1 MISVALG
8 TLEARAA
15 DPKPL
20 FNSRLVSPGT
30 PGHAVKVEIDITGAK
45 ELWLVVTDAGDGI
58 GCDWAD
64 WAEPRLVGPAG
75 EKKLTDLKWK
85 EASTGFGAVHKN
97 ANAGGGL
104 LRIDG
109 KVISDGIGTH
119 SPSIIGFDLPAGY
132 TRFRATAGLDNG
144 GTDQGGGSTVQFLV
158 FDRKPPC
165 GWQMPVASRV
175 RHTNWKTPFP
185 GSMSPRVWRP
195 RCSPASRCS

>member
-1 MISVALG
+1 M
-8 TLEARAA
+8 
-15 DPKPL
+15 
-20 FNSRLVSPGT
+20 
-30 PGHAVKVEIDITGAK
+30 KVEIDITGAK

-64 WAEPRLVGPAG
+64 WAEPRLIGPAG

-85 EASTGFGAVHKN
+85 EASTGFGEVHKN

-119 SPSIIGFDLPAGY
+119 SPSIIGFDIPAGY

-158 FDRKPPC
+158 FDRKPP
-165 GWQMPVASRV
+165 SRLANAGGAFEPGT
-175 RHTNWKTPFP
+175 RTGKRRCR
-185 GSMSPRVWRP
+185 GSMSPRVWRR